1 MFNNCDFPVFVL
13 PNKDSLLNEQK
24 SDWGSL
30 LEEQLGGIAG
40 FFLPSMVIIVGPYPH
55 RGIKNL
61 LRSNPEI
68 AIYLDQRPSK
78 TIKKMKSSFYTHLT
92 GVLRDSSD
100 QNPVPKSTPLHK
112 VRADALTSWIVSMN
126 EGFSFNID
134 DSKMF
139 LIEQSKDLVKVTEE
153 ANRDT
158 NVISNKLERI
168 AEEHGSKNYHP

>member
-1 MFNNCDFPVFVL
+1 M
-13 PNKDSLLNEQK
+13 
-24 SDWGSL
+24 
-30 LEEQLGGIAG
+30 
-40 FFLPSMVIIVGPYPH
+40 
-55 RGIKNL
+55 
-61 LRSNPEI
+61 RSNPEI

-139 LIEQSKDLVKVTEE
+139 LIEQSKDLVRLQKKQIGILMLYLTSL
-153 ANRDT
+153 
-158 NVISNKLERI
+158 NVLQKSMARKIIILSSPFTVGYGTKRPVLRPKI
-168 AEEHGSKNYHP
+168 HS